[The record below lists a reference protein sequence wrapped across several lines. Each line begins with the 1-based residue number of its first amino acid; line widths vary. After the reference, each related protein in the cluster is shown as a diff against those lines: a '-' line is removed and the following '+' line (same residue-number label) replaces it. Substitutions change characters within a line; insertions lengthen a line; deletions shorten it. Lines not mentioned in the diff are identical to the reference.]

1 MNIRSFYKSSPLHSY
16 QQFPLNFFVSKKE
29 QKIKQNARWSC
40 GQRKKMLWT
49 CSKLKTFNQEQY
61 NHKSPKFV
69 YAIKV
74 EYILCKWI
82 LRYQVEICTL
92 RISIIFCKWNW
103 SEHPVWHYD
112 VHRSSLNSFY
122 VLVYR
127 CTLDIALNTHLVFLS
142 RCANDY
148 FDVVVL
154 LLLLYRHLYD
164 HMTVDSLQKVAF
176 LILPTTTILI
186 LWSKIYDYLYF
197 DLFLLLFCWYTNTYT
212 IIWLAADSCFLDI
225 AYYKHLDSVI
235 KIYDY
240 FDVVVIIQISIRSY
254 YFVDFSQTSALMVT
268 RWTAIVTL
276 VPYSTAIS
284 GTKSIDTQLT

>member
-1 MNIRSFYKSSPLHSY
+1 M
-16 QQFPLNFFVSKKE
+16 
-29 QKIKQNARWSC
+29 
-40 GQRKKMLWT
+40 
-49 CSKLKTFNQEQY
+49 
-61 NHKSPKFV
+61 
-69 YAIKV
+69 
-74 EYILCKWI
+74 CKWI

-122 VLVYR
+122 VLVYS
-127 CTLDIALNTHLVFLS
+127 CKLDIALNTHLVF
-142 RCANDY
+142 
-148 FDVVVL
+148 FITDVQMITLTL
-154 LLLLYRHLYD
+154 LFCCCYLYD

-240 FDVVVIIQISIRSY
+240 FDVVVIIQISIRSF